1 MKALTP
7 EEALEIYHAGPEAV
21 VKTLCELSAAVVELS
36 ATIEHLKHRVKELE
50 NQLAQNSSNS
60 NKPPSSDV
68 FKKYKDLQSKSK
80 RKPGGQKG
88 HPGQTLQIVENPDYV
103 TWHRVKKKCSC
114 GHVLKDQTVQTY
126 RRRQVFDIPPIKVQ
140 VTEHRAEVKTCPQ
153 CGQTHK
159 ALFPEEVAAPVQYGS
174 NLKAIAIYLRGYQLL
189 PSQRTAEL
197 FEDVFSCPISEGVL
211 DSILKEGS
219 AHLEEPVERIKEQLK
234 VSSPVNFDETGM
246 SSNGDTY
253 WLHTASTK
261 ELTYYSIHQRCGQEA
276 MNDIGILP
284 AYQGTAI
291 HDSLS
296 AYFTYQQCRHG
307 LCNAHHLRELTFI
320 KERYDQSWASEMIK
334 CLLEIKHKTEKAREA
349 RQRQLSQRQI
359 KYFERLYQS
368 IVEKGYK
375 ANLLRDPPEGRNKRG
390 RPKKGKAR
398 CLVERFDIHC
408 QKVLAFMY
416 DFNVPF
422 DNNLAER
429 DIRMAKLKQKI
440 SGTFRS
446 EDMAHD
452 FCRIRSFISTV
463 RKQSRKIIEA
473 IGTIFSGSP
482 FIPVYG

>member
-21 VKTLCELSAAVVELS
+21 VKALCELSAAVERL
-36 ATIEHLKHRVKELE
+36 ERRVKELE
-50 NQLAQNSSNS
+50 NQLAQNSRNS

-68 FKKYKDLQSKSK
+68 FNRPKSLRPKSK

-88 HPGQTLQIVENPDYV
+88 HPGQTLQIVENPDHI
-103 TWHRVKKKCSC
+103 TWHKVDKKCSC

-153 CGQTHK
+153 CGLTHK
-159 ALFPEEVAAPVQYGS
+159 APFPEEVAAPVQYGS
-174 NLKAIAIYLRGYQLL
+174 NLKAIAVYLRGYQLL

-197 FEDVFSCPISEGVL
+197 FEDLFSCPISEGVL
-211 DSILKEGS
+211 DSILKESS

-234 VSSPVNFDETGM
+234 VSSSVNFDETSI
-246 SSNGDTY
+246 SSNGDTH

-261 ELTYYSIHQRCGQEA
+261 ELTYYSIHQRRGQEA

-284 AYQGTAI
+284 EFQGTAI
-291 HDSLS
+291 HDNLS
-296 AYFTYQQCRHG
+296 AYFTYKQCRHG
-307 LCNAHHLRELTFI
+307 LCNAHHLRELVFI
-320 KERYDQSWASEMIK
+320 KENYDQSWAGEMIK
-334 CLLEIKHKTEKAREA
+334 CLLKMKHKSEKAREA
-349 RQRQLSQRQI
+349 NQRQLSQRQI
-359 KYFERLYQS
+359 KYFERRYQS

-375 ANLLRDPPEGRNKRG
+375 ANPLRDPLGGGNKRG

-398 CLVERFDIHC
+398 CLVERFDIHR

-446 EDMAHD
+446 EEMAHD

-463 RKQSRKIIEA
+463 RKQSRKVIEA

-482 FIPVYG
+482 LIPVHG